1 MWPAC
6 CRGDISYIHVEHQGN
21 TVLQPDGSA
30 QEGEKQRK
38 SSFSS
43 PQHWTELAVV
53 QGWDKWKYIRV
64 EDEIILVWIWLGSLR
79 KCWRWGYWQSS
90 HLSYRRLA
98 EQTAERSQKSSKYGQ
113 FFMGF
118 FSELEKEKEE
128 LCVSV
133 CCRTTSH
140 SLNTLGSF
148 KSNCLCAINHSDGL
162 IIITLAIKNSPTFN
176 ICNSTYLGIF
186 NQLVKLPT

>member
-1 MWPAC
+1 MC
-6 CRGDISYIHVEHQGN
+6 CRGDISYIHVQHRGN
-21 TVLQPDGSA
+21 TVLQPDGSVL
-30 QEGEKQRK
+30 EGEKRRK

-79 KCWRWGYWQSS
+79 KCWRWEYRQSS

-98 EQTAERSQKSSKYGQ
+98 ERMAERSQKGSKYEK
-113 FFMGF
+113 FFVF
-118 FSELEKEKEE
+118 FSELEKGKEE

-133 CCRTTSH
+133 YCRTTSH
-140 SLNTLGSF
+140 NLNTHASF
-148 KSNCLCAINHSDGL
+148 KSNRLCTINHSDGL
-162 IIITLAIKNSPTFN
+162 IIITLAIRNSPTVNGVF
-176 ICNSTYLGIF
+176 TYLGIF
-186 NQLVKLPT
+186 NQPVKIPT